1 MFKKN
6 KNSPP
11 LNYNNQATQTTTKM
25 TNMKKIAAILILMVT
40 VTAVNAQDVIS
51 KFFTKYQ
58 NDETFTNVNISS
70 KMFGLFTEMDA
81 ETPEDKAVLE
91 AISKLKG
98 LKILAKQNARNSRD
112 LYKEA
117 LALIPKNFEEL
128 MSVRDKDKD
137 MKFMIQENGGK
148 ISEMLM
154 IVGGNEEFMIL
165 SIFGEIDLKQISR
178 IGSKMNI
185 KGLENLDHMDK
196 DSKKTPTDNSR
207 GREN

>member
-1 MFKKN
+1 
-6 KNSPP
+6 
-11 LNYNNQATQTTTKM
+11 
-25 TNMKKIAAILILMVT
+25 MKTIGVIMMLMVT
-40 VTAVNAQDVIS
+40 LPAAANAQDVIS

-70 KMFGLFTEMDA
+70 KMFGLFTEMEA
-81 ETPEDKAVLE
+81 ETPEDKEVLE

-98 LKILAKQNARNSRD
+98 LKILAKENARNSRE

-117 LALIPKNFEEL
+117 LSLIPKDFEEL

-137 MKFMIQENGGK
+137 MKFMIEENDGK

-154 IVGGNEEFMIL
+154 IVGGNEEFMIMSL
-165 SIFGEIDLKQISR
+165 FGEIDLKQISR

-185 KGLENLDHMDK
+185 KGLENLRNMEKDK
-196 DSKKTPTDNSR
+196 KGTEDNSQER
-207 GREN
+207 KN

>member
-1 MFKKN
+1 MN
-6 KNSPP
+6 KIGAII
-11 LNYNNQATQTTTKM
+11 LVLITFT
-25 TNMKKIAAILILMVT
+25 AASG
-40 VTAVNAQDVIS
+40 QDVIS

-70 KMFGLFTEMDA
+70 KMFGLFTQMDA
-81 ETPEDKAVLE
+81 DNPEDKEVLD

-98 LKILAKQNARNSRD
+98 LKIIAKENARNSRE
-112 LYKEA
+112 LYTEA
-117 LALIPKNFEEL
+117 LGLIPKHFEEL

-137 MKFMIQENGGK
+137 MKFMIEEKGGK

-154 IVGGNEEFMIL
+154 VVGGNEEFMVM

-185 KGLENLDHMDK
+185 KGLENLQNMDK
-196 DSKKTPTDNSR
+196 GEKQGKGTGDNSR
-207 GREN
+207 ERKN